1 MGARFNSGK
10 GRTFL
15 TLGFTHLQIC
25 QQHADLGIIKMIM
38 VMMRIIKMIKEMR
51 IIKMKD
57 DGFC

>member
-25 QQHADLGIIKMIM
+25 QQTADLGIIE
-38 VMMRIIKMIKEMR
+38 MIKEM
-51 IIKMKD
+51 IGVIKMAD
-57 DGFC
+57 DVFC